1 MKNLSGIQ
9 QPKGVKVT
17 DENGNVIGKYSS
29 LRNCAAAERIPVT
42 SLYNAIKNN
51 KPLNGYKYEYI

>member
-9 QPKGVKVT
+9 QPKGVKVI
-17 DENGNVIGKYSS
+17 DENGNIIGKYSS

-42 SLYNAIKNN
+42 SLYNAIK
-51 KPLNGYKYEYI
+51 K